1 MIFFNLSILRG
12 IPLFILMAFSV
23 TAQKKDAY
31 EMMVDGVKVIVQP
44 SNNEIVEVQTIIKGG
59 VQNYPFNKQGIESL
73 AMSALTEC
81 GTKNDD
87 KNSFKN
93 KLEKVSAQVYA
104 YTSMDYASINM
115 NCIKSDL
122 DAVWPLY
129 ADAITAPDFNEK
141 EFIRIKQDA
150 INNLKSQESTPDYAI
165 RKMAKE
171 TAFKGMNYS
180 KTPDGT
186 EQTVSTLTVAET
198 RDYYQS
204 ILTRSRIV
212 MVVVGEIDKGIITQ
226 KISGMLAKIAAG
238 KPYILKKEL
247 YHPMANSFGGQ
258 KKEIATNYIQ
268 GITGGPAPGTA
279 DYNAFVL
286 AMRIFGMKHF
296 VEVRTKNGLSY
307 APGAYFDGGTTP
319 SANITVSTTDPNKY
333 IGVAKHLIETV
344 KKDGFT
350 EDEVKNIKTSYL
362 TQFFYRQETNNA
374 QANSFAANE
383 VLHNNWKRA
392 LTINDDLKK
401 VSVQDVNNVFRKYIG
416 NFSWSYQGDPVKVDG
431 KLFTGEKTTDKP
443 VLPKTKLKT
452 NKKG

>member
-1 MIFFNLSILRG
+1 MKMISLKPRYIFPAAFFMFS
-12 IPLFILMAFSV
+12 AFSAI
-23 TAQKKDAY
+23 AQKKDAY
-31 EMMVDGVKVIVQP
+31 EMMVEGIKVIVQP
-44 SNNEIVEVQTIIKGG
+44 SNNEIVEIQTIIKGG

-73 AMSALTEC
+73 AMTSLTEC

-104 YTSMDYASINM
+104 YTSMDYASISM

-129 ADAITAPDFNEK
+129 ADAITIPSFNEK

-150 INNLKSQESTPDYAI
+150 INNLKSMESTPDYAI

-171 TAFKGMNYS
+171 TAFKGMNYA

-186 EQTVSTLTVAET
+186 EQTVSKLTVAET
-198 RDYYQS
+198 MAYYQS
-204 ILTRSRIV
+204 ILTKSRMVI
-212 MVVVGEIDKGIITQ
+212 VVVGEVDKEIITQ
-226 KISGMLAKIAAG
+226 KIKTMLTNIPAG
-238 KPYILKKEL
+238 KPFVLKKEL
-247 YHPMANSFGGQ
+247 YNPAVNSFSAE
-258 KKEIATNYIQ
+258 KKELATNYIQ
-268 GITGGPAPGTA
+268 GITGGPAPGTP
-279 DYNAFVL
+279 DYNAFIL

-296 VEVRTKNGLSY
+296 IEVRTKNGLSY

-333 IGVAKHLIETV
+333 IGVAKNLIETV

-350 EDEVKNIKTSYL
+350 IDELRDIKTTYL

-374 QANSFAANE
+374 QANSFASNE

-392 LTINDDLKK
+392 LTINEDLKK
-401 VSVQDVNNVFRKYIG
+401 VSVENVNNAFKKYMG
-416 NFSWSYQGDPVKVDG
+416 NFTWTYQGEPAKADS
-431 KLFTGEKTTDKP
+431 KLFTGDKKTLIKTTITT
-443 VLPKTKLKT
+443 PKKD
-452 NKKG
+452 